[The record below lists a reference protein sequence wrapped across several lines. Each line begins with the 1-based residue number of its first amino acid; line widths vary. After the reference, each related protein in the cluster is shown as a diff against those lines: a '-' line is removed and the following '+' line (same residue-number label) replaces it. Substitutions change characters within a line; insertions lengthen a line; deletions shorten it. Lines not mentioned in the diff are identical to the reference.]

1 MHSQNVAID
10 MQNTDILLLL
20 LSLINE
26 QNMLMKGC
34 IVYVLLRWTEC
45 LLSSKLNSK
54 HDLAFDFAAF
64 IDMFVKQFSIAVAN
78 SLLESKMQV
87 PI

>member
-10 MQNTDILLLL
+10 MQNADILLLL

-34 IVYVLLRWTEC
+34 SVVCTPQVDRRPII
-45 LLSSKLNSK
+45 KLNSK

-64 IDMFVKQFSIAVAN
+64 IDIIVKQFSMVA
-78 SLLESKMQV
+78 SR
-87 PI
+87 